1 MAKLAVIGGTGAAM
15 FPNPDDVE
23 TTVVEV
29 AWGAISAPVRSWR
42 LYGHEILFLAR
53 HGDRG
58 DIPPHKVNYRA
69 NLQALKDLGADWVL
83 AINAVGGIAA
93 IAAPGQ
99 LVVPDQLIDYTWGR
113 EHTYFE
119 GAGKEIKFIDFTVPY
134 DDELRRKIVSAAVD
148 RDLQV
153 LDGATYGVTQGPR
166 LETAAEIDRLE
177 RDGCHIVGMTAMPEA
192 ALARELGLPYA
203 SCCIVVNWAAGRS
216 AAAIHAEIDVFLN
229 DGMAQASAVVDAIAC
244 AL

>member
-15 FPNPDDVE
+15 FPHPDDVE

-29 AWGAISAPVRSWR
+29 EWGAISAPIRSWR

-113 EHTYFE
+113 EHTYFDGGE
-119 GAGKEIKFIDFTVPY
+119 KEINFIDFTKPY
-134 DDELRRKIVSAAVD
+134 DDNFREKIVSAAVG

-216 AAAIHAEIDVFLN
+216 AAGIHAEIDAFIQ